1 MKQLSIQTNSKTYD
15 VLVGNNLLNEQYIK
29 EFSDRESL
37 LIIDSGVPV
46 HIQKEVSAILKGMSS
61 NFSKINIEA
70 TEDNKSYKTL
80 NLIHDKLMEL
90 KFSRECILF
99 ALGGGITCDI
109 TGFAASTYQRGVD
122 FVLLPSTL
130 LSQVD
135 ASVGGKTAI
144 NHPLGK
150 NMIGAFHQP
159 VKVITDMSLLRSLS
173 MRQIN
178 EGLAEVIKHSLL
190 AGDDFFE
197 WLYANFHNLVE
208 IKDEEL
214 EETVYRSIEIKASI
228 VKQDEREQGI
238 RKILNL
244 GHTYGHAIELYG
256 GFGEFSHGEAVA
268 IGMIM
273 EAELSYR
280 TTNLTVEER
289 DQIKTVFSSIYD
301 PVSFAESDVI
311 AIKGLL
317 KHDKK
322 NQSNQVRFVLLQ
334 AIGKPVI
341 DCLVSEEDINES
353 FQFYAD

>member
-15 VLVGNNLLNEQYIK
+15 VLVGNNLLNEQYFK
-29 EFSDRESL
+29 EFSNRESL

-70 TEDNKSYKTL
+70 TEENKSYKTL

-159 VKVITDMSLLRSLS
+159 VKVITDMSLLHSLS

-190 AGDDFFE
+190 SGDDFFE
-197 WLYANFHNLVE
+197 WLYSNFHNL
-208 IKDEEL
+208 
-214 EETVYRSIEIKASI
+214 IEIK
-228 VKQDEREQGI
+228 E
-238 RKILNL
+238 
-244 GHTYGHAIELYG
+244 
-256 GFGEFSHGEAVA
+256 EA
-268 IGMIM
+268 
-273 EAELSYR
+273 L
-280 TTNLTVEER
+280 
-289 DQIKTVFSSIYD
+289 
-301 PVSFAESDVI
+301 
-311 AIKGLL
+311 
-317 KHDKK
+317 
-322 NQSNQVRFVLLQ
+322 
-334 AIGKPVI
+334 
-341 DCLVSEEDINES
+341 
-353 FQFYAD
+353 

>member
-1 MKQLSIQTNSKTYD
+1 
-15 VLVGNNLLNEQYIK
+15 
-29 EFSDRESL
+29 
-37 LIIDSGVPV
+37 
-46 HIQKEVSAILKGMSS
+46 
-61 NFSKINIEA
+61 
-70 TEDNKSYKTL
+70 
-80 NLIHDKLMEL
+80 MEL

-190 AGDDFFE
+190 SGDDFFE

-228 VKQDEREQGI
+228 VEQDEREQGI

-273 EAELSYR
+273 ALNLSIEEVGLKVETADKIKKLISKILSEKQFQMEFKAEKLLNYM
-280 TTNLTVEER
+280 
-289 DQIKTVFSSIYD
+289 SS
-301 PVSFAESDVI
+301 
-311 AIKGLL
+311 
-317 KHDKK
+317 DKK
-322 NQSNQVRFVLLQ
+322 KVGNNLNFILLSE
-334 AIGKPVI
+334 IGKPKI
-341 DCLVSEEDINES
+341 VSNVDSLKIMKS
-353 FQFYAD
+353 MIIS

>member
-1 MKQLSIQTNSKTYD
+1 MKKLSIKTKSKTYD
-15 VLVGNNLLNEQYIK
+15 VLVGNNLLNEQYLK
-29 EFSDRESL
+29 EFSNRESL

-46 HIQKEVSAILKGMSS
+46 HIQKQVSEAVKSISS
-61 NFSKINIEA
+61 KFSKIDIKA

-159 VKVITDMSLLRSLS
+159 VKVLTDTGLIQTLS

-178 EGLAEVIKHSLL
+178 EGLAEIIKHSLL

-197 WLYANFHNLVE
+197 WLYANFNNLTE
-208 IKDEEL
+208 IKDAEL
-214 EETVYRSIEIKASI
+214 VESVYRSIEIKASI
-228 VKQDEREQGI
+228 VEQDEKEKGI

-256 GFGEFSHGEAVA
+256 GYSEFSHGEAVA

-273 EAELSYR
+273 ALNLS
-280 TTNLTVEER
+280 VEEVGLKVKTAEK
-289 DQIKTVFSSIYD
+289 IKKLIFKILTKKHFKMEFQAKKLLDYMSS
-301 PVSFAESDVI
+301 
-311 AIKGLL
+311 
-317 KHDKK
+317 DKK
-322 NQSNQVRFVLLQ
+322 KVGNSLNFILLSE
-334 AIGKPVI
+334 IGRPKVVSDI
-341 DCLVSEEDINES
+341 DSLKVMNSMIIS
-353 FQFYAD
+353 